1 MTQCLASPIDGIED
15 SARRLG
21 PAEGF
26 GSVHVVGFNET
37 ADLVSQFAHAGESAA
52 PQARRCNWPNQVST
66 ALSHDALVGVKCR

>member
-1 MTQCLASPIDGIED
+1 MVRAGGFLTQCLASPVDGIED

-37 ADLVSQFAHAGESAA
+37 ADLISQFAHAGESAA
-52 PQARRCNWPNQVST
+52 PQGAPLQL
-66 ALSHDALVGVKCR
+66 AEPGLDGVEP